1 MNKTTLQVPIDS
13 VLKDK
18 ATKVA
23 QELGFSSL
31 QEAVRVYLKQLSD
44 KKINISIVRD
54 FGTEYLQP
62 VQEMKLQKSKKNAEL
77 DIKKGNYISSQNSKE
92 IMDFLND

>member
-13 VLKDK
+13 ILKDR
-18 ATKVA
+18 ATKVS

-44 KKINISIVRD
+44 KKINISFVSNS
-54 FGTEYLQP
+54 GTEYLQP
-62 VQEMKLQKSKKNAEL
+62 AQEIELQKSKKNIDS
-77 DIKKGNYISSQNSKE
+77 DIKAGNYISSHDANE
-92 IMDFLND
+92 IVDFLND